1 MYPTRY
7 AKFAGHPRRG
17 PVSALGG
24 NSSLPDFYFGEDK
37 LAFLDKVKPFTVGYT
52 EEQKIKYL
60 LNSLCQNSFDTI
72 MPYLGFSYSYQ
83 YLQRVIKQKL
93 HYSQGFTKSS
103 PLNGLRSNST
113 PQDCHLDASE
123 NSNGSRNSP
132 ESPNT
137 PIAGSLNKVKHPD
150 SLACEVKQVIEAQ
163 YLKEEDQVEFLEY
176 ILEPKESL
184 TEVEPTKPPIIYEEY
199 SEKKQDL
206 DHEVNSMEVLISKD
220 KGKSLAAPITLLYM
234 DLLEPSPVNHN
245 IRGEDLAKDDDV
257 VLHEV
262 EIVGL
267 HTFQKPPL
275 SLPEPLPPEDPGTA
289 KPFPIEAG
297 DCFKDE
303 KASEDDEASQE
314 EKVVELLISQV
325 EYRSLA
331 ENVTVPL
338 LSLPKFLPPEE
349 ASFILQPQ
357 NKSCSRKGIEDN
369 CLSKEYHFESFGSL
383 SPTEVNP

>member
-7 AKFAGHPRRG
+7 TEPAGHPCCG

-24 NSSLPDFYFGEDK
+24 NSSLPDFYFGEDV
-37 LAFLDKVKPFTVGYT
+37 LAFLDKVEIFTVVYT
-52 EEQKIKYL
+52 EEQNIKYL

-83 YLQRVIKQKL
+83 YLQRVITQKL
-93 HYSQGFTKSS
+93 HYPQVCTKAS
-103 PLNGLRSNST
+103 PLNGLRSTST

-150 SLACEVKQVIEAQ
+150 SLDCKVNQVSEAQ
-163 YLKEEDQVEFLEY
+163 YLTEKDQVEFVEN
-176 ILEPKESL
+176 IFEPKESL
-184 TEVEPTKPPIIYEEY
+184 TEVEPTKSPIIQKEY

-206 DHEVNSMEVLISKD
+206 VHEVNSMEVLISKD
-220 KGKSLAAPITLLYM
+220 KGTSLAAPIALISL
-234 DLLEPSPVNHN
+234 DLLEPSPVNHL
-245 IRGEDLAKDDDV
+245 IRGEDSAKDDDV

-262 EIVGL
+262 KIVGL
-267 HTFQKPPL
+267 YTFQKPPL

-289 KPFPIEAG
+289 KPFSIGAG

-303 KASEDDEASQE
+303 KVSEDDKASQE
-314 EKVVELLISQV
+314 EKVLELIISQV

-331 ENVTVPL
+331 E
-338 LSLPKFLPPEE
+338 
-349 ASFILQPQ
+349 I
-357 NKSCSRKGIEDN
+357 
-369 CLSKEYHFESFGSL
+369 
-383 SPTEVNP
+383 